1 MSIKEE
7 NVIREYTVS
16 IGETPSAGVFRVLRA
31 FYMKVVNGP
40 NVEIK
45 PGQLVELGKESQ
57 VMLFSIGKIEPEIIP
72 EKYKVRVPFRTVIND
87 LYVDLRIGD
96 IIELSPKEALEY
108 WRKNF
113 ISPLVEEA
121 RSEV

>member
-1 MSIKEE
+1 MSVKEE

-40 NVEIK
+40 NIEIK

-72 EKYKVRVPFRTVIND
+72 EKYKVKIPFRTTID
-87 LYVDLRIGD
+87 GLFVDLRLD
-96 IIELSPKEALEY
+96 DLIELGPEEALKF
-108 WRKNF
+108 WRKGF
-113 ISPLVEEA
+113 ILPIEEA
-121 RSEV
+121 VTK

>member
-40 NVEIK
+40 NIEIS

-57 VMLFSIGKIEPEIIP
+57 VMLFSIGKIVPEIIP
-72 EKYKVRVPFRTVIND
+72 EKYKVKIPFRTTVNG
-87 LYVDLRIGD
+87 LFSDLRLDD
-96 IIELSPKEALEY
+96 IVEFDDPEEALDY
-108 WRKNF
+108 WRK
-113 ISPLVEEA
+113 
-121 RSEV
+121 